1 MIYPNP
7 VLRTKARE
15 VLNVDDRLLWEIK
28 ELKAILERSEN
39 GAGLAATQIGCKSRF
54 FGLKDV
60 KKQEIVVF
68 INPKITAVYGE
79 KVYPMMVKSKNE
91 PEDFLE
97 GCLSFPNY
105 YGTVKRYLKIEVEW
119 EELRSKNLELRTKIL
134 EGFEAIVWQ
143 HEADHLD
150 GVLFIDHIKR
160 DHGKLYLWEG
170 ETKKEILDPRF

>member
-1 MIYPNP
+1 M
-7 VLRTKARE
+7 VDAELLR
-15 VLNVDDRLLWEIK
+15 EIK
-28 ELKAILERSEN
+28 ELKEVLLKSEN
-39 GAGLAATQIGCKSRF
+39 GAGLAATQIGCKSSF
-54 FGLKDV
+54 FGLKDA
-60 KKQEIVVF
+60 KRQKIAVF
-68 INPKITAVYGE
+68 VNPRIRAVYGE
-79 KVYPMMVKSKNE
+79 KVYPMIVKSKTE
-91 PEDFLE
+91 SEDFLE

-119 EELRSKNLELRTKIL
+119 KELRTKNLELRTKIL